1 MSNFPVKDEEI
12 KALRLKVLKALAAAQ
27 YPAQAIGSV
36 AGNNGLTVA
45 DVRSLVDG
53 YGYPDPREMS
63 RFAFELE
70 GKTPPPAP
78 QPDRKE
84 VLRQGGVIA
93 PITPAR
99 PPAPPVVTVR
109 PVDSLQSVIDAG
121 LKSAKH
127 RTRKLAEKVRADAA
141 ELRSTVNAEREERE
155 AAEKKAAEEALLRL
169 EVDQLEKELAEKRAK
184 LGQTKP
190 LRSRDSGGQS
200 KAIRAWAAEQGIA
213 VGASGRISAELRAAY
228 HKAHEAADA

>member
-1 MSNFPVKDEEI
+1 MANFPVKDEEI
-12 KALRLKVLKALAAAQ
+12 QALRLKVLKALAAAQ

-70 GKTPPPAP
+70 GKTPPAP

-84 VLRQGGVIA
+84 VLRHGGVITA
-93 PITPAR
+93 PTPAR
-99 PPAPPVVTVR
+99 PSMPPVVTVR
-109 PVDSLQSVIDAG
+109 PVDSIQLVIDAG

-155 AAEKKAAEEALLRL
+155 AAEKKATEEALLRL
-169 EVDQLEKELAEKRAK
+169 EVDQLEKDLAAKRAK
-184 LGQTKP
+184 LSQTKP
-190 LRSRDSGGQS
+190 PRSRDSGRS
-200 KAIRAWAAEQGIA
+200 KEIRAWAASQGIA
-213 VGASGRISAELRAAY
+213 VGASGRIPAELRAAY
-228 HKAHEAADA
+228 DKAHETADA